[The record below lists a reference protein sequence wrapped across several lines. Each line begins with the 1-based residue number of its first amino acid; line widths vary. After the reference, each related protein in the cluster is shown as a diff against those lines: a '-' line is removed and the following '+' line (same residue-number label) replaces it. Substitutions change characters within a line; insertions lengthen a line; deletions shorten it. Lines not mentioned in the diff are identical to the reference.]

1 MVVFFWSRVMV
12 NERRRQIELTLA
24 ITCPQ
29 KAAGSGSHWATGS
42 WRGRVRCTAVLARP
56 LCSEHRLKNTQQL
69 IERSLRQSPQLL
81 DETFPIY
88 SSQLISHNVTVFTI
102 KRATHS
108 KRVWMTASGERRN
121 DESA

>member
-1 MVVFFWSRVMV
+1 M
-12 NERRRQIELTLA
+12 
-24 ITCPQ
+24 
-29 KAAGSGSHWATGS
+29 
-42 WRGRVRCTAVLARP
+42 AVLARP

-88 SSQLISHNVTVFTI
+88 SSQLISHNMTVFTI

-108 KRVWMTASGERRN
+108 KRVWMTASCERRN
-121 DESA
+121 EESA